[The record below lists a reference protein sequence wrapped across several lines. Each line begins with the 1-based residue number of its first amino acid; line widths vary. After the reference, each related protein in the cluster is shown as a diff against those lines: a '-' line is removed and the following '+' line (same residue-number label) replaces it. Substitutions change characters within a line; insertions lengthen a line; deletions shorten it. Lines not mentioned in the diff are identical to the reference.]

1 MAENS
6 PRPLP
11 QGTPRGLTVLDACGP
26 TSLTAAGTSSVR
38 TSALGRLHYD
48 RFMYA
53 AAVSQT
59 NVFETSSA
67 PAIPAQ
73 LRRPGTAAFG
83 AAAGR
88 DYAACDWGRSRAG
101 EAGQRKGIRGG
112 DMCESAPL
120 PESCL
125 RVSGGSF
132 VRAGDADPLTGT
144 LRVRLDAPT
153 ALGGALASSEGTR
166 FGGLTP
172 THDPGKWSTMLHS
185 SRDRSGA
192 SAARR
197 SSCVHL

>member
-1 MAENS
+1 
-6 PRPLP
+6 
-11 QGTPRGLTVLDACGP
+11 
-26 TSLTAAGTSSVR
+26 
-38 TSALGRLHYD
+38 
-48 RFMYA
+48 
-53 AAVSQT
+53 
-59 NVFETSSA
+59 
-67 PAIPAQ
+67 
-73 LRRPGTAAFG
+73 
-83 AAAGR
+83 
-88 DYAACDWGRSRAG
+88 
-101 EAGQRKGIRGG
+101 
-112 DMCESAPL
+112 MCESAPL